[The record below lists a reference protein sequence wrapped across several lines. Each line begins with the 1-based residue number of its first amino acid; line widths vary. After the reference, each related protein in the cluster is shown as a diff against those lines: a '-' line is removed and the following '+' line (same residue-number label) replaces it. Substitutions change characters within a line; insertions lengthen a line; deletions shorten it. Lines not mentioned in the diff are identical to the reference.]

1 MKLALVSGAIFMAL
15 AVAFGAFGAHTL
27 KEMVSPSDL
36 LTFEKAVRY
45 HFWHA
50 LGLLV
55 IGAIGFHVS
64 YDVLIIPV
72 YLIMFGIIFFSGI
85 LVFIGY
91 NKYSMA
97 WCSYAIWRYSIYYC
111 LGVAGLSI
119 VSRIITPDNVRKSIP

>member
-36 LTFEKAVRY
+36 LIFEKAVRY

-72 YLIMFGIIFFSGI
+72 YLIMFGIIFFSGSLYL
-85 LVFIGY
+85 LVITNTRWLGAVTPFGGTAFII
-91 NKYSMA
+91 A
-97 WCSYAIWRYSIYYC
+97 WVLLAYQLYRA
-111 LGVAGLSI
+111 
-119 VSRIITPDNVRKSIP
+119 